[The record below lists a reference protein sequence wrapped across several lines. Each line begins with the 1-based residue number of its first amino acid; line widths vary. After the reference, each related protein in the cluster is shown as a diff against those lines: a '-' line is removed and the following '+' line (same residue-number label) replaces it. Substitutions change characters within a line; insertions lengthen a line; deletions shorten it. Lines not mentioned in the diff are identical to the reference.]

1 MGRPVTRRFA
11 LAALAGLAALPQRI
25 AAAAT
30 GSVRWTVIY
39 TDKVEPAALLDY
51 AVIVLDSTHHPPL
64 APLAG
69 RTVMGYA
76 SLGEVEN
83 WRPWFARARD
93 AGIVLDENR
102 NWPGSFFVDVRS
114 RAWQDIVLDTV
125 VPNVMSQGFGGVFFD
140 TLDNPPHLERTDPKQ
155 YAGMT
160 RAAASLVES
169 VRLKYPQARLML
181 NRGYELLPLVG
192 GAIDYALGESVYA
205 DWDFD
210 RKEYRLVEHATY
222 QEQVRLLQ
230 AARRQFPGLQ
240 VMTLDYWDPADRAG
254 LRRIYR
260 AQRANG
266 FSPYVA
272 TVELDRLVPEP
283 GR

>member
-1 MGRPVTRRFA
+1 MTRRFA
-11 LAALAGLAALPQRI
+11 LAALAGLATLPRRI

-30 GSVRWTVIY
+30 SSVRWTVIY
-39 TDKVEPAALLDY
+39 TDKVDPAALLDY
-51 AVIVLDSTHHPPL
+51 TVIVLDSTHHPPL
-64 APLAG
+64 APLSG
-69 RTVMGYA
+69 RIVMGYA

-140 TLDNPPHLERTDPKQ
+140 TLDNPPHLERTDPKR

-160 RAAASLVES
+160 RAAASLVEA
-169 VRLKYPQARLML
+169 VRLQYPQARLML

-210 RKEYRLVEHATY
+210 KKAYRLVEHATY